1 MPYSTRSQADLL
13 KELSELWMTKA
24 SYDTAITTAEQLVK
38 LASELED
45 KKLKAE
51 THYML
56 FKIFVAKGSIE
67 NAKLQLEKCVQ
78 CSEASGDELTI
89 GKLLFK
95 MLKSAPL

>member
-1 MPYSTRSQADLL
+1 M
-13 KELSELWMTKA
+13 SELWMTKA
-24 SYDTAITTAEQLVK
+24 SYDTAITTTEQLAK

-45 KKLKAE
+45 KKLEAE

-78 CSEASGDELTI
+78 CSEASGDEFTI